1 MILPTTSPP
10 GGTPSNSLYGTA
22 PPERGTFFRFQVYEG
37 VGTSKVEVHGRVGKY
52 VISVV
57 KRPKRANRY
66 ASNGCEKVEKTF
78 WFCGSSH
85 FKDGKWGTSS
95 LRNGKKRVRG
105 HSRPQSPS
113 LQIKPRGSGDENG
126 YGLDLGA
133 EPSRK
138 ILC

>member
-1 MILPTTSPP
+1 MGLQGLILPTPSPP
-10 GGTPSNSLYGTA
+10 GVTPSNSLYGKA

-37 VGTSKVEVHGRVGKY
+37 VGISKVEVHGRVGKY

-78 WFCGSSH
+78 WFCGSSQ

-95 LRNGKKRVRG
+95 LRNGKKKG
-105 HSRPQSPS
+105 KGSFSSP
-113 LQIKPRGSGDENG
+113 
-126 YGLDLGA
+126 
-133 EPSRK
+133 EPVVTN
-138 ILC
+138 